1 MATEKIYL
9 GSTGFAQVGQ
19 LHYTEKNEIEC
30 AVLMNHM
37 NRKFGKRIE
46 KSGGRLVWARQTGHD
61 FGVYHEMMFYIDES
75 LIKDSTWNLIND
87 MEAFEWEN
95 EVMMAEMQALFE
107 KRVPVVMEK
116 IEKANDLDRMA
127 RTLEEAGAI
136 VMLPDTAEDMIAN
149 PEGHIE
155 AAKHH
160 EKEDRKKSFK
170 PIPLDEL
177 TEDMFMDSLVPA
189 CCMYGCEVEPD
200 GRCPHGHPS
209 ALLYHGMI

>member
-116 IEKANDLDRMA
+116 IEKAGTFNQGFVMVELLSAAILDMDYHMLANADDLNA
-127 RTLEEAGAI
+127 EAF
-136 VMLPDTAEDMIAN
+136 
-149 PEGHIE
+149 
-155 AAKHH
+155 
-160 EKEDRKKSFK
+160 EKEAIKQKEKD
-170 PIPLDEL
+170 P
-177 TEDMFMDSLVPA
+177 
-189 CCMYGCEVEPD
+189 
-200 GRCPHGHPS
+200 
-209 ALLYHGMI
+209 